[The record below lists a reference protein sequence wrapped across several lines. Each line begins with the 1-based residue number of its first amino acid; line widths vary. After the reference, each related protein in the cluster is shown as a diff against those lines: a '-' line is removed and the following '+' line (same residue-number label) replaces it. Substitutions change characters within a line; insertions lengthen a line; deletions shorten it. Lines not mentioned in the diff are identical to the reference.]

1 MIWRIFVF
9 SNSKNLDRIAKVLVF
24 CFFCCC
30 SFYFLRFKA
39 SSRQTD
45 RDNRIPW
52 HQILFQR
59 ERYKEVKATIEEQKQ
74 PKVEKQSSEEEDA
87 DFKD

>member
-1 MIWRIFVF
+1 MSTIT
-9 SNSKNLDRIAKVLVF
+9 LLLALLGIASFAVL
-24 CFFCCC
+24 
-30 SFYFLRFKA
+30 FYFLRFKA

-52 HQILFQR
+52 HKIWFQR
-59 ERYKEVKATIEEQKQ
+59 ERYKETKASIEEQKQ

>member
-1 MIWRIFVF
+1 MSTIT
-9 SNSKNLDRIAKVLVF
+9 LLLALLGIASFAVL
-24 CFFCCC
+24 
-30 SFYFLRFKA
+30 FYFLRFKA

-52 HQILFQR
+52 HKIWFQR
-59 ERYKEVKATIEEQKQ
+59 ERYKETKASVEEQKP

>member
-1 MIWRIFVF
+1 MSTITLL
-9 SNSKNLDRIAKVLVF
+9 SALLGIASFAVL
-24 CFFCCC
+24 
-30 SFYFLRFKA
+30 FYFLRFKA

-52 HQILFQR
+52 HKIWFQR
-59 ERYKEVKATIEEQKQ
+59 ERYKETKASIEEQKQ
-74 PKVEKQSSEEEDA
+74 PKIEKQSSEEDDA

>member
-1 MIWRIFVF
+1 MSTIT
-9 SNSKNLDRIAKVLVF
+9 LLLALLGIASFAVL
-24 CFFCCC
+24 
-30 SFYFLRFKA
+30 FYFLRFKA

-52 HQILFQR
+52 HKIWFQR
-59 ERYKEVKATIEEQKQ
+59 ERYKETKASIEEQKQ
-74 PKVEKQSSEEEDA
+74 PKVEKQSSEEGDA

>member
-1 MIWRIFVF
+1 MNTIT
-9 SNSKNLDRIAKVLVF
+9 LLLALLGIASFAVL
-24 CFFCCC
+24 
-30 SFYFLRFKA
+30 FYFLRFKA

-52 HQILFQR
+52 HKIWFQR
-59 ERYKEVKATIEEQKQ
+59 ERYKETKASIEEQKQ
-74 PKVEKQSSEEEDA
+74 PKVEKQPSEEEDA

>member
-1 MIWRIFVF
+1 MSAITLLLALLGIASFAVF
-9 SNSKNLDRIAKVLVF
+9 
-24 CFFCCC
+24 
-30 SFYFLRFKA
+30 FYFLRFKA
-39 SSRQTD
+39 STKQTD

-74 PKVEKQSSEEEDA
+74 PKVEKQPSEEEDA

>member
-1 MIWRIFVF
+1 MTTIT
-9 SNSKNLDRIAKVLVF
+9 LLLALLGIASFAVL
-24 CFFCCC
+24 
-30 SFYFLRFKA
+30 FYFLRFKA

-52 HQILFQR
+52 HKIWFQR
-59 ERYKEVKATIEEQKQ
+59 ERYKETKASIEEQKQ
-74 PKVEKQSSEEEDA
+74 PEVEKQSSKEEDA

>member
-1 MIWRIFVF
+1 MNTIT
-9 SNSKNLDRIAKVLVF
+9 LLLALLGIASFAVL
-24 CFFCCC
+24 
-30 SFYFLRFKA
+30 FYFLRFKA

-52 HQILFQR
+52 HKIWFQR
-59 ERYKEVKATIEEQKQ
+59 EQYKETKASIEEQKQ
-74 PKVEKQSSEEEDA
+74 PKVEKQPSEEEDA

>member
-1 MIWRIFVF
+1 MNTIT
-9 SNSKNLDRIAKVLVF
+9 LLLALLGIASFAVL
-24 CFFCCC
+24 
-30 SFYFLRFKA
+30 FYFLRFKA

-52 HQILFQR
+52 HKIWFQR
-59 ERYKEVKATIEEQKQ
+59 EQYKETKASIEEEKN
-74 PKVEKQSSEEEDA
+74 PKVEKQSSEEKDA

>member
-1 MIWRIFVF
+1 MNTIT
-9 SNSKNLDRIAKVLVF
+9 LLLALLGIASFAVL
-24 CFFCCC
+24 
-30 SFYFLRFKA
+30 FYFLRFKA

-52 HQILFQR
+52 HKIWFQR
-59 ERYKEVKATIEEQKQ
+59 ERYKETKASIEEQKQ
-74 PKVEKQSSEEEDA
+74 PKAEKQSSAEEDA

>member
-1 MIWRIFVF
+1 MNTITLLLALLGVASFV
-9 SNSKNLDRIAKVLVF
+9 VL
-24 CFFCCC
+24 
-30 SFYFLRFKA
+30 FYFLRFKA

-45 RDNRIPW
+45 RGNRIPW
-52 HQILFQR
+52 HKIWFQR
-59 ERYKEVKATIEEQKQ
+59 ERYKETKASIEEQKQ

>member
-1 MIWRIFVF
+1 MSTIT
-9 SNSKNLDRIAKVLVF
+9 LLLALLGIASFAVL
-24 CFFCCC
+24 
-30 SFYFLRFKA
+30 FYFLRFKA

-74 PKVEKQSSEEEDA
+74 PKAEKQSLDDEEDA

>member
-1 MIWRIFVF
+1 MSTITLF
-9 SNSKNLDRIAKVLVF
+9 LALLGIASIIVL
-24 CFFCCC
+24 
-30 SFYFLRFKA
+30 FYFLRFKA

-52 HQILFQR
+52 NKIFFQR
-59 ERYKEVKATIEEQKQ
+59 ERYNETKASLEKKNS
-74 PKVEKQSSEEEDA
+74 PKVSEQTSGQDYA

>member
-1 MIWRIFVF
+1 MNTIT
-9 SNSKNLDRIAKVLVF
+9 LLLALLGIASFAVL
-24 CFFCCC
+24 
-30 SFYFLRFKA
+30 FYFLRFKA

-52 HQILFQR
+52 HKIWFQR
-59 ERYKEVKATIEEQKQ
+59 ERYKETKASIEEQKQ

>member
-1 MIWRIFVF
+1 MSTITLLLALLGTASIV
-9 SNSKNLDRIAKVLVF
+9 VL
-24 CFFCCC
+24 
-30 SFYFLRFKA
+30 FYFLRFKA

-52 HQILFQR
+52 NKIFFQR
-59 ERYKEVKATIEEQKQ
+59 ERYNETKASLEKKNS
-74 PKVEKQSSEEEDA
+74 PKVSEQTSGKDDA

>member
-1 MIWRIFVF
+1 MSTIT
-9 SNSKNLDRIAKVLVF
+9 LLLALLGIASFAVL
-24 CFFCCC
+24 
-30 SFYFLRFKA
+30 FYFLRFKA

-52 HQILFQR
+52 HKIWFQR
-59 ERYKEVKATIEEQKQ
+59 ERYKETKISIEEQKQ
-74 PKVEKQSSEEEDA
+74 PKAEEQSSVDVDA

>member
-1 MIWRIFVF
+1 MNTIT
-9 SNSKNLDRIAKVLVF
+9 LLLALLGIASFAVL
-24 CFFCCC
+24 
-30 SFYFLRFKA
+30 FYFLRFKA

-59 ERYKEVKATIEEQKQ
+59 ERYKEVKATIEEKKQ
-74 PKVEKQSSEEEDA
+74 PKVEKQSLDNEEDA

>member
-1 MIWRIFVF
+1 MNTITLLLALLGIASFAVF
-9 SNSKNLDRIAKVLVF
+9 
-24 CFFCCC
+24 
-30 SFYFLRFKA
+30 FYFLRFKA
-39 SSRQTD
+39 STKQTD

-52 HQILFQR
+52 HKIWFQR
-59 ERYKEVKATIEEQKQ
+59 ERYKETKASIEEQKQ

>member
-1 MIWRIFVF
+1 MSTITLF
-9 SNSKNLDRIAKVLVF
+9 LALLGIASIVVL
-24 CFFCCC
+24 
-30 SFYFLRFKA
+30 FYFLRFKA

-52 HQILFQR
+52 NKIFFQR
-59 ERYKEVKATIEEQKQ
+59 ERYNETKASLEKKNSAKVSEQTSGQ
-74 PKVEKQSSEEEDA
+74 DDA

>member
-1 MIWRIFVF
+1 MNTIT
-9 SNSKNLDRIAKVLVF
+9 LLLALLGIASFAVL
-24 CFFCCC
+24 
-30 SFYFLRFKA
+30 FYFLRFKA

-52 HQILFQR
+52 HKIWFQR
-59 ERYKEVKATIEEQKQ
+59 ERYKETKASIEEQKQ
-74 PKVEKQSSEEEDA
+74 QKVEKQSLEEEDA

>member
-1 MIWRIFVF
+1 MNTIT
-9 SNSKNLDRIAKVLVF
+9 LLLALLGIASFAVL
-24 CFFCCC
+24 
-30 SFYFLRFKA
+30 FYFLRFKA

-74 PKVEKQSSEEEDA
+74 PKIEKQSSEEDDA

>member
-1 MIWRIFVF
+1 MSTIT
-9 SNSKNLDRIAKVLVF
+9 LLLALLGIASFAVL
-24 CFFCCC
+24 
-30 SFYFLRFKA
+30 FYFLRFKA

-52 HQILFQR
+52 HKIWFQR
-59 ERYKEVKATIEEQKQ
+59 ERYKETKASIEEQKQ
-74 PKVEKQSSEEEDA
+74 PKVEKQSLEADDA

>member
-1 MIWRIFVF
+1 MTTIT
-9 SNSKNLDRIAKVLVF
+9 LLLALLGIASFAVL
-24 CFFCCC
+24 
-30 SFYFLRFKA
+30 FYFLRFKA

-52 HQILFQR
+52 HKIWFQR
-59 ERYKEVKATIEEQKQ
+59 ERYKETKTSIEEQKQ
-74 PKVEKQSSEEEDA
+74 PKVEKQPSEEEDA

>member
-1 MIWRIFVF
+1 MTTITLLFA
-9 SNSKNLDRIAKVLVF
+9 LLGIASFAVL
-24 CFFCCC
+24 
-30 SFYFLRFKA
+30 FYFLRFKA

-52 HQILFQR
+52 HKIWFQR
-59 ERYKEVKATIEEQKQ
+59 ERYKETKASIEEQKQ
-74 PKVEKQSSEEEDA
+74 PKVEKQPSEEEDA

>member
-1 MIWRIFVF
+1 MSTIT
-9 SNSKNLDRIAKVLVF
+9 LLLALLGIASFAVL
-24 CFFCCC
+24 
-30 SFYFLRFKA
+30 FYFLRFKA
-39 SSRQTD
+39 SSRQTE

-52 HQILFQR
+52 HKIWFQR
-59 ERYKEVKATIEEQKQ
+59 ERYKETKASIEEQKQ

>member
-1 MIWRIFVF
+1 MSTITLLLAI
-9 SNSKNLDRIAKVLVF
+9 LGIASFAVL
-24 CFFCCC
+24 
-30 SFYFLRFKA
+30 FYFLRFKA

-52 HQILFQR
+52 HKIWFQR
-59 ERYKEVKATIEEQKQ
+59 ERYKETKASIEEQKQ

>member
-1 MIWRIFVF
+1 MSTIT
-9 SNSKNLDRIAKVLVF
+9 LLLALLGIASFAVL
-24 CFFCCC
+24 
-30 SFYFLRFKA
+30 FYFLRFKA
-39 SSRQTD
+39 SSRQRD

-52 HQILFQR
+52 HKIWFQR
-59 ERYKEVKATIEEQKQ
+59 ERYKETKASIEEQKQ